1 MLSPHDQLVNSPQ
14 RVAIN
19 TIFNNGG
26 VANIFFFNF
35 NPNLQGCSCRYIPM
49 LYSKDPVY
57 PPLDGT
63 VNVPETIEFNWIHNA
78 DYPAFVYSEDG
89 SSTHHHITEIS
100 NLEFGRACHRAAH
113 SLRPG
118 YSTTATRPTVGFI
131 ALTDVLL
138 YQAIVIGMM
147 RANIVV
153 RSLISYNLF
162 SVYIYH

>member
-1 MLSPHDQLVNSPQ
+1 
-14 RVAIN
+14 
-19 TIFNNGG
+19 
-26 VANIFFFNF
+26 
-35 NPNLQGCSCRYIPM
+35 M
-49 LYSKDPVY
+49 LYSRDPVY

-89 SSTHHHITEIS
+89 ANHITEIS

-113 SLRPG
+113 ALRPG
-118 YSTTATRPTVGFI
+118 YATAIRPTVGFI

-153 RSLISYNLF
+153 RTLIFYKIFWYITDAMNDSHFPYRHEILQLRLLIF
-162 SVYIYH
+162 S